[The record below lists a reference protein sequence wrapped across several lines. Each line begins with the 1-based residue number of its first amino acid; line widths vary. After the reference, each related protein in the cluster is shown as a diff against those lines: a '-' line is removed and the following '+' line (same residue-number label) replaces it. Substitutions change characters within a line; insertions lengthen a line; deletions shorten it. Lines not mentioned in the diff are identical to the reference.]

1 MLSGWLQK
9 EFCHLQIRLFSTE
22 QSVQILSGQ
31 SPAHSWEVLEHLAPH
46 LLLEDMRQAE
56 GEQHCL
62 LCPKECAGNC

>member
-31 SPAHSWEVLEHLAPH
+31 SPAHSWEVLGTFGPS
-46 LLLEDMRQAE
+46 
-56 GEQHCL
+56 
-62 LCPKECAGNC
+62 PPAGGHAAGRGGATLFALS